1 MTRNAVTAAAALCLI
16 AALSL
21 FADPRAVQAE
31 STILTGKIM
40 NLVTRSPTTHFHGI
54 LEEILVQPGQRV
66 QEGEPLLKYSLQED
80 QRRALQKEVDSG
92 PGIEGMESQIAD
104 LERELAQVEAQRNK
118 ARSLAS
124 SGLGS
129 RQASNRLDQDVSAI
143 NRRIALTRRSIDKAK
158 HNFDVRM
165 KELAGYF
172 NQDISEGMELPRY
185 LYLKAP
191 IAGYVLSTA
200 SLGQGSQIGAGFSP
214 CLIGQ
219 MDPLL
224 ISVPVYEGDIG
235 AVKVGDKAVV
245 QIPSLQDRKFE
256 ATVKDIDWISSDMN
270 VASASYYTVKLTIP
284 NPDLLLKP
292 GFKAVVRFGSR

>member
-1 MTRNAVTAAAALCLI
+1 MSRNAVTAVAALCLI

-158 HNFDVRM
+158 RNFDVRM

-172 NQDISEGMELPRY
+172 NQDIAEGMELPR
-185 LYLKAP
+185 
-191 IAGYVLSTA
+191 
-200 SLGQGSQIGAGFSP
+200 FSP